1 MTNET
6 KRIPLLIALEYMSK
20 VNNLLNNL
28 IREDKFPAILFAK
41 YDNTFNDLLKMAQIM
56 NFKYRDAM
64 SDELKAEAQ
73 EFADNLDR
81 WQAEYHV
88 ALKTKSRSSLGLT
101 ELNDDLPFKKSID
114 MSAEDL
120 IKSPKDLEHLEDKVK
135 DVLGRD
141 LFDEVLG
148 RIQSKSREHALSK
161 MMEDMIDKGDLDDE
175 VAN

>member
-6 KRIPLLIALEYMSK
+6 KRIPVLVALEFMSS
-20 VNNLLNNL
+20 VNNLLNSL

-41 YDNTFNDLLKMAQIM
+41 YDRTFQQLLKMAQVM
-56 NFKYRDAM
+56 NYKFKDSINVDMEVEARKFMDNIDKWELQYRDA
-64 SDELKAEAQ
+64 
-73 EFADNLDR
+73 
-81 WQAEYHV
+81 V
-88 ALKTKSRSSLGLT
+88 KTKSNKELGIT
-101 ELNDDLPFKKSID
+101 QISDDLPTFEEAQDILDKN
-114 MSAEDL
+114 EL
-120 IKSPKDLEHLEDKVK
+120 VDLEKKVK

-161 MMEDMIDKGDLDDE
+161 MMEDMVEKGDLDDE

>member
-6 KRIPLLIALEYMSK
+6 KGIPLLVALEYMSS
-20 VNNLLNNL
+20 VNNLLNSL

-41 YDNTFNDLLKMAQIM
+41 YDRTFQQLLKMAQIM
-56 NFKYRDAM
+56 NYKFKDSINVDMEVEARNFMDNMDKWELQYRDA
-64 SDELKAEAQ
+64 
-73 EFADNLDR
+73 
-81 WQAEYHV
+81 V
-88 ALKTKSRSSLGLT
+88 KTKSNEELGIRRV
-101 ELNDDLPFKKSID
+101 EEDLPTFDEAKD
-114 MSAEDL
+114 MIMGEDMGE
-120 IKSPKDLEHLEDKVK
+120 LESKVK

-161 MMEDMIDKGDLDDE
+161 VMKDMIDKGDLDDE

>member
-6 KRIPLLIALEYMSK
+6 KGIPLLVALEYMSS

-28 IREDKFPAILFAK
+28 IREDKFAAILFAK
-41 YDNTFNDLLKMAQIM
+41 YDRTFQQLLKMAQIM
-56 NFKYRDAM
+56 NYKFKDSINVDMEVEARNFMDNMDKWELQYRDA
-64 SDELKAEAQ
+64 
-73 EFADNLDR
+73 
-81 WQAEYHV
+81 V
-88 ALKTKSRSSLGLT
+88 KTKSNEELGIRRV
-101 ELNDDLPFKKSID
+101 EEDLPTFD
-114 MSAEDL
+114 EA
-120 IKSPKDLEHLEDKVK
+120 KDIMLEHDELEKKVK

-161 MMEDMIDKGDLDDE
+161 MMEDMVEKGDLDDE